1 MSYFPEPYT
10 HSKSKV
16 KDELHL
22 ASYATN
28 SDLKSTGI
36 VTSKYA
42 KKADLATLIVDKLIR
57 SSEVDKLDIKEL
69 KKVPSGLD
77 SLKNKVDK
85 IDIDKS
91 KSTPIEL
98 IKLSNVVKNGIIK
111 KTEHDELVKKKLVL
125 FRLLLLMI

>member
-42 KKADLATLIVDKLIR
+42 KKADLATLK
-57 SSEVDKLDIKEL
+57 SEVDKLDIKEL

-85 IDIDKS
+85 LDIDKS

-98 IKLSNVVKNGIIK
+98 IKLSNVLKNGIIK
-111 KTEHDELVKKKLVL
+111 KTEHDEVVKKKLVL
-125 FRLLLLMI
+125 FRLLLLVI